1 MSSSKN
7 LDQKNTSFLTKS
19 NSAFIEN
26 MYIRYIE
33 KDPNL
38 PVSWIDYFDT
48 LNEDINSVVK
58 ELEGPTWQPQKKKI
72 NLNKEKNQSQNI
84 NIENIE
90 LSKVESIKAIALI
103 RAYRIRGHLIANLDP
118 LKMMDRKYLHELHPE
133 DHGFKKED
141 YDKKIYLGS
150 YLDTGYASI
159 NEILNKLR
167 KVYCST
173 IGAEYMHISD
183 PEEKVWFRDRMEKE
197 QNQLSFTENG
207 KKAILNKVVQAE
219 GFEKFL
225 AKKYVG
231 TKRFGLDG
239 GESLIPALE
248 QIIKRGGQLGVK
260 EVKIGM
266 PHRGRL
272 NVLANVLQKSYKRIF
287 NEFAGEASY
296 NKLEDSTGDVKY
308 HLGASSD
315 REFDGNV
322 VHVS

>member
-207 KKAILNKVVQAE
+207 KEAIL
-219 GFEKFL
+219 
-225 AKKYVG
+225 
-231 TKRFGLDG
+231 
-239 GESLIPALE
+239 
-248 QIIKRGGQLGVK
+248 
-260 EVKIGM
+260 
-266 PHRGRL
+266 
-272 NVLANVLQKSYKRIF
+272 
-287 NEFAGEASY
+287 
-296 NKLEDSTGDVKY
+296 
-308 HLGASSD
+308 
-315 REFDGNV
+315 
-322 VHVS
+322 

>member
-19 NSAFIEN
+19 NSTFIEN

-38 PVSWIDYFDT
+38 PLSWRDYFET
-48 LNEDINSVVK
+48 LNDDINSVIK
-58 ELEGPTWQPQKKKI
+58 DLEGPTWQPQKKKI
-72 NLNKEKNQSQNI
+72 KYQSSRSSSEHFSN
-84 NIENIE
+84 EDLE
-90 LSKVESIKAIALI
+90 LGKSESIKAIALI

-118 LKMMDRKYLHELHPE
+118 LNMMERNYLYELHPE

-150 YLDTGYASI
+150 YLDSGYASI
-159 NEILNKLR
+159 NEILTRLR
-167 KVYCST
+167 KIYCST
-173 IGAEYMHISD
+173 IGAEYMHITD
-183 PEEKVWFRDRMEKE
+183 PAEKVWFRDRMEKE
-197 QNQLSFTENG
+197 ENKLNFTDNG
-207 KKAILNKVVQAE
+207 KKAILNKIVQAE

-287 NEFAGEASY
+287 NEFAGEENYTKA
-296 NKLEDSTGDVKY
+296 EDSGRRCKISPW
-308 HLGASSD
+308 GII
-315 REFDGNV
+315 R
-322 VHVS
+322 